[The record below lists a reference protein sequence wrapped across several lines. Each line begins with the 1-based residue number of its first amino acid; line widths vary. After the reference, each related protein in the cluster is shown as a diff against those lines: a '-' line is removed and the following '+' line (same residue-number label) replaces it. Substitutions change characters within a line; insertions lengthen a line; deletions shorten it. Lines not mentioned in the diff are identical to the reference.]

1 MKFQPFSTLGHILLN
16 CSGILFSTAAVQEV
30 PPGGSAKIKVKAR
43 LNLHGLVS
51 LESATQ
57 VFEEEVEEAQAP
69 DAAAAKEK
77 DGDTPMRVGHR
88 ALQRSRPPPSI
99 QCLGGSSERHAL
111 ADLSKAKSLC
121 AVRAHLTLDAI
132 TITCCASLC

>member
-88 ALQRSRPPPSI
+88 ALQRSR
-99 QCLGGSSERHAL
+99 HAL